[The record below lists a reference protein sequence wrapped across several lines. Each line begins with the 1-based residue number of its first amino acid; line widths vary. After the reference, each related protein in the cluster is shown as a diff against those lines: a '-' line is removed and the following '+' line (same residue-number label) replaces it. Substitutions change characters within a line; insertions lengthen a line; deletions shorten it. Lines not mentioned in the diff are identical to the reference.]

1 MRYVQQ
7 HLQIKVFYVSC
18 STRSSSIDYLL
29 DFFPWYCTQVAAY
42 FVFCTTTNNVR
53 CCSVVAVRKYFR
65 RYISRARYLTSQLDI
80 QLDNISTFVPSYGT
94 NEVRKYFRE
103 VRKYGTK
110 YGSTSEKYGS
120 TERSTE
126 VQSTSVG
133 ISVGISGCTVYFR
146 NYFRTF
152 IRNTPP

>member
-80 QLDNISTFVPSYGT
+80 QLDNMYLLSYLRT
-94 NEVRKYFRE
+94 ER
-103 VRKYGTK
+103 TK